1 MYLCLPGRLFRRP
14 VSRSL
19 GKGWSF
25 SEDPRLVAESK
36 GLSLS
41 AFVCG
46 RSISPVKKRFPQK
59 FTLLLFVQKVS
70 DVDDVPAIGAGSF
83 QTGPG
88 SPHFCFTD
96 VTDHCLKLRAVLDKP
111 TDLSVHPV
119 PPIVNIGGVDPD
131 QTDGGQESD
140 QM

>member
-1 MYLCLPGRLFRRP
+1 MSVCVRLPGRSLVRLVRRSFNEDVRP
-14 VSRSL
+14 V
-19 GKGWSF
+19 
-25 SEDPRLVAESK
+25 
-36 GLSLS
+36 
-41 AFVCG
+41 CG
-46 RSISPVKKRFPQK
+46 QSIRPVKKRFPQK
-59 FTLLLFVQKVS
+59 FTILLFVQKVS
-70 DVDDVPAIGAGSF
+70 DVDDVPAIGSGFF

-88 SPHFCFTD
+88 SPHFGFTD

-111 TDLSVHPV
+111 TDLSIHPV